1 MKEQFPADARGRA
14 ERFYSGMRRKQ
25 FADLH
30 AAQLP
35 PNGYLWHASCF
46 DSARVEAFSSART
59 VPVRCPEIA
68 LEAPALPVAGSI
80 QELPISRATAMQ
92 RRTFIASS
100 TAIAAAVAAPALL
113 AQPGRLTPL
122 KFTLDFRI
130 NGQTAPFFLALNK
143 GYYRDEG
150 LDVTIDTGAGSVAS
164 ITRIASG
171 VYQLGLGDISSLV
184 EFNVQNPGTP
194 VVQAVYQYYNRA
206 PFVIIG
212 RKDRGVTGDFASLQ
226 GKKVAAA
233 AVESTRRAW
242 PMVARKKGM
251 KADAFQWQ
259 TTDFSARDNVM
270 VRGDVDAATY
280 FHDSAVSLFARM
292 KMDELSV
299 LRYSDA
305 GVDLYG
311 NAILASS
318 NLIAQNPAAVA
329 AFLRASN
336 RAIVETF
343 ANPGPSIAAM
353 RQREPIL
360 DERIELERWGITA
373 QYVGAAD
380 TRSHGLGDIRKFT
393 LERQVDEVV
402 DVFGLK
408 TKPAADALFNTS
420 MLPPR
425 SERTIKT

>member
-1 MKEQFPADARGRA
+1 
-14 ERFYSGMRRKQ
+14 
-25 FADLH
+25 
-30 AAQLP
+30 
-35 PNGYLWHASCF
+35 
-46 DSARVEAFSSART
+46 
-59 VPVRCPEIA
+59 
-68 LEAPALPVAGSI
+68 
-80 QELPISRATAMQ
+80 MQ
-92 RRTFIASS
+92 RRFFLAAGTTTAA
-100 TAIAAAVAAPALL
+100 AIAAPSVF
-113 AQPGRLTPL
+113 AQGGGKLTPL

-130 NGQTAPFFLALNK
+130 NGQTAPFFLAMTK
-143 GYYRDEG
+143 GYYKDEG
-150 LDVTIDTGAGSVAS
+150 LDVSIDTGAGSVAS

-184 EFNVQNPGTP
+184 EFNAQNAGTP
-194 VVQAVYQYYNRA
+194 MVQAVYQYYNRA

-212 RKDRGVTGDFASLQ
+212 RKDRGVTADFKSLQ

-242 PMVARKKGM
+242 PLVARRQGM
-251 KADAFQWQ
+251 RGDAFQWQ

-292 KMDELSV
+292 KPEELSV
-299 LRYSDA
+299 LKYADA

-318 NLIAQNPAAVA
+318 NLIAQNPKVVA

-343 ANPGPSIAAM
+343 ANPAPSIAAM

-360 DERIELERWGITA
+360 DEKTELERWGITA

-380 TRSHGLGDIRKFT
+380 TRGHGLGDIRKLT
-393 LERQVDEVV
+393 LERQVDEVA

-408 TKPAADALFNTS
+408 VKPASDAIFNTS
-420 MLPPR
+420 MLPSR
-425 SERTIKT
+425 SERTLPKT

>member
-1 MKEQFPADARGRA
+1 
-14 ERFYSGMRRKQ
+14 
-25 FADLH
+25 
-30 AAQLP
+30 
-35 PNGYLWHASCF
+35 
-46 DSARVEAFSSART
+46 
-59 VPVRCPEIA
+59 
-68 LEAPALPVAGSI
+68 
-80 QELPISRATAMQ
+80 MQ
-92 RRTFIASS
+92 RRSFLATS
-100 TAIAAAVAAPALL
+100 TAIAASLSAPFIL
-113 AQPGRLTPL
+113 AQSARLTPL

-130 NGQTAPFFLALNK
+130 NGQTAPFFLAHSR
-143 GYYRDEG
+143 GYYEDEG
-150 LDVTIDTGAGSVAS
+150 LDVSIDTGAGSVAS

-171 VYQLGLGDISSLV
+171 VYQLGLGDISSLI
-184 EFNVQNPGTP
+184 EFNAQNTGTP
-194 VVQAVYQYYNRA
+194 MVQAVYQYYNRA

-251 KADAFQWQ
+251 KPDAFQWQ

-292 KMDELSV
+292 KRDELSV

-318 NLIAQNPAAVA
+318 RLIAEKPAVVA
-329 AFLRASN
+329 AFLRATH
-336 RAIVETF
+336 RAVMETL
-343 ANPGPSIAAM
+343 AAPAPSIAAM

-360 DERIELERWGITA
+360 DEKVELDRWAITA
-373 QYVGAAD
+373 QYVAAPD
-380 TRSHGLGDIRKFT
+380 TRAHGVGDIRKLL
-393 LERQVDEVV
+393 LEQQVDQVAE
-402 DVFGLK
+402 VFGLK
-408 TKPAADALFNTS
+408 TRPSADAIFNGS
-420 MLPPR
+420 MLPAR
-425 SERTIKT
+425 SERMVKA

>member
-1 MKEQFPADARGRA
+1 
-14 ERFYSGMRRKQ
+14 
-25 FADLH
+25 
-30 AAQLP
+30 
-35 PNGYLWHASCF
+35 
-46 DSARVEAFSSART
+46 
-59 VPVRCPEIA
+59 
-68 LEAPALPVAGSI
+68 
-80 QELPISRATAMQ
+80 MQ
-92 RRTFIASS
+92 RRTFLATS
-100 TAIAAAVAAPALL
+100 TALAAGLGAPAVF
-113 AQPGRLTPL
+113 AQSGRLTPL

-130 NGQTAPFFLALNK
+130 NGQTAPFFLAHSK

-150 LDVTIDTGAGSVAS
+150 LDVNIDTGAGSVAS

-171 VYQLGLGDISSLV
+171 VYQMGLGDITSLV
-184 EFNVQNPGTP
+184 EFNAQNAGTP

-212 RKDRGVTGDFASLQ
+212 RKDRGVTHDFASLQ

-251 KADAFQWQ
+251 KPDAFAWQ

-299 LRYSDA
+299 LKYSDA

-318 NLIAQNPAAVA
+318 RLIVENPKLVA
-329 AFLRASN
+329 AFLRATN
-336 RAIVETF
+336 RAIMETI
-343 ANPGPSIAAM
+343 ANPAPSIAAM

-360 DERIELERWGITA
+360 DEKVELERWGITA
-373 QYVGAAD
+373 QYVAAPD
-380 TRSHGLGDIRKFT
+380 TRSHGVGDIRKLT
-393 LERQVDEVV
+393 LEQQVDEVA

-408 TKPAADALFNTS
+408 TKPSADAIFNS
-420 MLPPR
+420 AMLPAR
-425 SERTIKT
+425 SERMVKA